1 MTHYACNVLLIKLT
15 IATLSD
21 FKFGVGV
28 IVSVSRREK
37 PLNRAPTP
45 RLGLTTTIDSVIDSL
60 TLALTPA

>member
-1 MTHYACNVLLIKLT
+1 MKT
-15 IATLSD
+15 TLSD

-37 PLNRAPTP
+37 PLNRTPTP

-60 TLALTPA
+60 TLALTPV